1 MQTYREWYNSRESST
16 LNEMAFSRAEIKE
29 KLESW
34 TYSLMDHILCL
45 MSFKEDSNWNK
56 TVTNIL
62 VNINNLYKIKAHRK
76 YISKESILDTM
87 LYGPFEDTDEEWIEK
102 EVKKL
107 SKKGMKIQKIPSF
120 SEIEYIYEKI
130 LEKSLTEDFNKSDI
144 LKIIKGL

>member
-1 MQTYREWYNSRESST
+1 MQKFSDWYEDQENQK

-56 TVTNIL
+56 TITNIL

-76 YISKESILDTM
+76 YISKETILDTM
-87 LYGPFEDTDEEWIEK
+87 LYGPFEDSDEEWIEK
-102 EVKKL
+102 DVKKL
-107 SKKGMKIQKIPSF
+107 SKKGMKIDKIPTF
-120 SEIEYIYEKI
+120 KEIEAIYDKLI
-130 LEKSLTEDFNKSDI
+130 DKSLTDDFNKSDI
-144 LKIIKGL
+144 LKIIKH